1 MLLNLL
7 ICHIKSHPTQS
18 REITPILAILSGAC
32 IGAARYSFKLCL
44 EEWTSGSF
52 AFYGYAFPAYVFSS
66 ALALTISSLLPLGSP
81 SDIAS
86 VETAM
91 EMLRVLSCSQNLA
104 AMDLYEHLQRVQQ
117 CLQHRCS
124 GATTVDY
131 NIPHSPAEPV
141 NEPAPRHNRFYLP
154 TQEGPSAY
162 ASLAD
167 MSVAEAPSPDLTTE
181 TALDNPP
188 MADFLT
194 QSAAEVGFLSVP
206 EISNDFDMAF
216 MWSDDAFWPQ

>member
-7 ICHIKSHPTQS
+7 ICHIKSHSTQS
-18 REITPILAILSGAC
+18 KEITPILAILSGAC

-81 SDIAS
+81 SDFAS

-104 AMDLYEHLQRVQQ
+104 AKDLYEHLQRVQQ
-117 CLQHRCS
+117 CLQDRCS

-131 NIPHSPAEPV
+131 NISHSHDEPLHD
-141 NEPAPRHNRFYLP
+141 PTPFHNRFCLP
-154 TQEGPSAY
+154 MQEGPSAY

-167 MSVAEAPSPDLTTE
+167 MSGTEAPSPDLTTE

-194 QSAAEVGFLSVP
+194 QSTAEVGFLSVP

-216 MWSDDAFWPQ
+216 LWSDDALWPL